1 MTNHTPTGGLRFE
14 QDYSAAQFDDGYVVK
29 FTRLERRALRLFNE
43 SAGRVLTRSQI
54 LDAVSEPGS
63 EKNDRNIDFL
73 ISRIRSKLGD
83 NANEPRF
90 IRTQYGEGYI
100 WLYSPGSVVADFS
113 DTFVVVGPFM
123 GLQRLGEMSGYA
135 SEFGKLLQADLRKLL
150 GPEQKTALAPD
161 FSKTQRESGPAI
173 SIQVSFFKNLAG
185 VETIVMTRSGKDDR
199 ILDVTK
205 FTADVSASRL
215 AVMQTQSRLIAQRA
229 ISAHWWDAAENGSA
243 AKPLAVAIYDSVQPK
258 SPIWSW
264 NDADRRLRP
273 LREAHPDDP
282 ALKIMWATHIH
293 AKYVKH
299 GIKLFKEGTAD
310 CAADEA
316 EIEKL
321 VLEAL
326 EYAQSRPAHAAM
338 AAKLL
343 YFVNQNY
350 RDLAL
355 ELATKAYRADRSI
368 TSTLAVLGQMLG
380 FVGEMEEAETHLSQA
395 LELSDDG
402 SMQYYHALYMLVQ
415 AYTATAQYEKRAAL
429 LKRFYRRHPTAMLYF
444 EPFFTDPY
452 TPSLRA
458 KGIALMV
465 KRDQATAM
473 LKQAAY
479 ISARLYQ
486 DPRHRENSLL
496 TPVNLFVRR
505 FGSGV
510 VPAEVAMHLS
520 KLQ

>member
-1 MTNHTPTGGLRFE
+1 MTNYASTGALRFE
-14 QDYSAAQFDDGYVVK
+14 RDYSAAQFDDGYVVK
-29 FTRLERRALRLFNE
+29 FTRLERRAIQLFNE
-43 SAGRVLTRSQI
+43 SAGRVLTRAQI

-73 ISRIRSKLGD
+73 ISRIRNKLGD
-83 NANEPRF
+83 SASEPRF
-90 IRTQYGEGYI
+90 IRTQYGEGYV
-100 WLYSPGSVVADFS
+100 WLYSPRSVVTDYS

-123 GLQRLGEMSGYA
+123 GLQCLDEMSGYA
-135 SEFGKLLQADLRKLL
+135 TEFGKLLQTELRKIL
-150 GPEQKTALAPD
+150 GPDQKTALAPD
-161 FSKTQRESGPAI
+161 FSKAQRGTGPAI
-173 SIQVSFFKNLAG
+173 SIQVSYFRNLAG
-185 VETIVMTRSGKDDR
+185 VEGIVMTRSGKDDR

-205 FTADVSASRL
+205 FALDLGAGRL
-215 AVMQTQSRLIAQRA
+215 TDMQTQSRLIAQRA
-229 ISAHWWDAAENGSA
+229 ISSHWWDAAENGA
-243 AKPLAVAIYDSVQPK
+243 TAKPLAVAIYDSVQPK
-258 SPIWSW
+258 AAEWSW
-264 NDADRRLRP
+264 DEADRRLRP

-282 ALKIMWATHIH
+282 AIKIMWATHIH

-299 GIKLFKEGTAD
+299 GIKLFRDGAAN

-321 VLEAL
+321 VLETL
-326 EYAQSRPAHAAM
+326 DYAQSRPAHAIM

-355 ELATKAYRADRSI
+355 ELAFNSYRADRSV

-380 FVGEMEEAETHLSQA
+380 FIGEMEEAEAHLLQA

-415 AYTATAQYEKRAAL
+415 AYTATAQYEKRASL
-429 LKRFYRRHPTAMLYF
+429 LKRFYRRHPAAMLFF

-465 KRDQATAM
+465 KRQQATAM

-486 DPRHRENSLL
+486 DPHHRENSLL

-505 FGSGV
+505 FGPGV
-510 VPAEVAMHLS
+510 VPAEVAIHLS